1 MKYLMN
7 IFNSSNSTKR
17 KIHCI
22 IDDMK
27 EIVSTVC
34 SEKFWINWY
43 GAYEI
48 DPKHL
53 VVWICIETDATKTHL
68 ELNSEL
74 ATALRNTLTKHNYP
88 EQARESVCIGFESQ
102 ETVDRES
109 NGNWYDH
116 FK

>member
-17 KIHCI
+17 KIHSI

-27 EIVSTVC
+27 EIVSSVC

-53 VVWICIETDATKTHL
+53 VVWICVETDATKKYL
-68 ELNSEL
+68 ELSNEL
-74 ATALRNTLTKHNYP
+74 ATALRDTLTKHSYP
-88 EQARESVCIGFESQ
+88 EQARKSVCIGFESQ
-102 ETVDRES
+102 ETVNKDS
-109 NGNWYDH
+109 NGNWYEH